1 VKELDEAH
9 TAYVRD
15 IGQSEESH
23 WRMVWIFQ
31 DRANAAAE
39 ECERL
44 EAENKELRQ
53 TINAL
58 RHWNWSAPIMVRSL
72 GWRSKIEVA
81 RKGQRYKADIRRAAH
96 IIRDAW
102 EKSWREQ
109 YGETPEPQ
117 KFFDILDHEDLLD
130 AVKNALDPE
139 LAPPGD
145 ETGREARRRISDG
158 LDELLSFIETLR
170 GFPNTIS
177 VRPDPGDTS
186 NGRLH

>member
-1 VKELDEAH
+1 VGSLDEGA
-9 TAYVRD
+9 
-15 IGQSEESH
+15 Q
-23 WRMVWIFQ
+23 
-31 DRANAAAE
+31 
-39 ECERL
+39 
-44 EAENKELRQ
+44 K
-53 TINAL
+53 
-58 RHWNWSAPIMVRSL
+58 
-72 GWRSKIEVA
+72 EVA

-130 AVKNALDPE
+130 AVKNALNPA
-139 LAPPGD
+139 LATPGD

-158 LDELLSFIETLR
+158 LDELLSFIATLR
-170 GFPNTIS
+170 GFPDTIS
-177 VRPDPGDTS
+177 VRPDPSDTS